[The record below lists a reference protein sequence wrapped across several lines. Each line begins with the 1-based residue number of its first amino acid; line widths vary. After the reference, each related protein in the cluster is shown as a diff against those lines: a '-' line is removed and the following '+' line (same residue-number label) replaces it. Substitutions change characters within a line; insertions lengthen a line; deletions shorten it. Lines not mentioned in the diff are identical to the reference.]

1 MQLFHII
8 HLYKLYGN
16 CFAPREAITPTEEKV
31 ILNEDMNEVME
42 SINETEESTI
52 MGFEEASIV
61 ETETKEEVS
70 IL

>member
-8 HLYKLYGN
+8 HLYKLCGN

-52 MGFEEASIV
+52 MGFEETSIV